1 MSNKN
6 KELTKFVATLQLS
19 QEGPEGEVHSV
30 LTFDPKVNETG
41 ENAPGAYELMAYLA
55 QCFLEVTGVI
65 DEDGNLID
73 PETFQRN
80 TVINVRDRSGK
91 LN

>member
-1 MSNKN
+1 MSNDK
-6 KELTKFVATLQLS
+6 KKFVATFQLS
-19 QEGPEGEVHSV
+19 QEGHDGEVHSV

-41 ENAPGAYELMAYLA
+41 DNAPGAYELMAYLA

-65 DEDGNLID
+65 DQEGNLID
-73 PETFQRN
+73 PDAFHRN
-80 TVINVRDRSGK
+80 TLINVSDRGRK